1 MGDLNSGTIIGRLTR
16 DAEIKHIGNS
26 GTPMAHFAIACN
38 ERAKKGDAWV
48 DEASF
53 FDVNLWGKGA
63 EALGPYLVKGKQVGI
78 EYRLKQERWTD
89 QGGQNRSRVVLVA
102 YNVELLGGGQH
113 AAGQDQ
119 GAPSGASSG
128 DSDIPF

>member
-1 MGDLNSGTIIGRLTR
+1 MADVNVVVLVGNLTR
-16 DAEIKHIGNS
+16 DAELKYLNS
-26 GTPMAHFAIACN
+26 GIAVCEFSLAINSRRKSGDQWIDEAHFFDIT
-38 ERAKKGDAWV
+38 
-48 DEASF
+48 F
-53 FDVNLWGKGA
+53 FGKGA
-63 EALGPYLVKGKQVGI
+63 EAVHRYLVKGKQVGI